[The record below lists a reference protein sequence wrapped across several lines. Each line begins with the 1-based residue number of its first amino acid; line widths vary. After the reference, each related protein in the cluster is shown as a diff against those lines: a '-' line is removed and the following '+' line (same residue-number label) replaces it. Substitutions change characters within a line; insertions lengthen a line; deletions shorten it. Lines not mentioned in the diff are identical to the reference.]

1 MTEQENPEWQP
12 PPPPEKITEPE
23 AEPPQMS
30 EAATLGNIFIE
41 PEPTFKDLRR
51 KARFILAGVIMAL
64 LVTAYSF
71 GLNYKIGEQG
81 VRTFIEQ
88 QIDKSPQA
96 GSLSKEQKNDAVDLQ
111 MKINTYSKF
120 AVPVIVFI
128 SFFVG
133 GLLYWLGAKAFGGSG
148 GFMHNLSVWVYSG
161 FAPGVVAM
169 LATFVVMFLKDADD
183 IDLALA
189 QKGLV
194 QQYTNLGFLFGK
206 EQPILT
212 TIVSTFDLFSI
223 WGWILAAMGLRLVNG
238 LSKGSA
244 WTLVI
249 IYTVIGLLFR
259 LVGAMLSGNP
269 A

>member
-12 PPPPEKITEPE
+12 PPPPEKIAD

-30 EAATLGNIFIE
+30 EVATLGNIFVE
-41 PEPTFKDLRR
+41 PENTFRDLKR
-51 KARFILAGVIMAL
+51 KPRFIIAGIILAL
-64 LVTAYSF
+64 LVTAYAF
-71 GLNYKIGEQG
+71 GLNYKVGEQG
-81 VRTFIEQ
+81 IRSFIEE

-128 SFFVG
+128 SFFIG

-161 FAPGVVAM
+161 FAPGVVTM
-169 LATFVVMFLKDADD
+169 LASFVVMFLKNADD
-183 IDLALA
+183 IDLALS

-194 QQYTNLGFLFGK
+194 QQYSNLSFLVGK
-206 EQPILT
+206 EHPILS
-212 TIVSTFDLFSI
+212 TIVSTFDIFSI
-223 WGWILAAMGLRLVNG
+223 WGWVLAAIGLRVVNG

-269 A
+269 T